1 MAMMKSSWRSSS
13 FRESGRGRLGA
24 GDTSPVSTNLVYIL
38 WAVPTPIC
46 SLEAISLNVNPI
58 PERCHTILQP
68 ISAEYGCV
76 LATSMEVIAVANS
89 KLARV
94 NGTYAHA
101 HNLKI

>member
-1 MAMMKSSWRSSS
+1 MDYYSYNEEFVEIE
-13 FRESGRGRLGA
+13 FRRLVD
-24 GDTSPVSTNLVYIL
+24 GDTSPVFTNLVYIL

-46 SLEAISLNVNPI
+46 SFDAISLNDNSI

-76 LATSMEVIAVANS
+76 LAGSMEVIAVAKL

-94 NGTYAHA
+94 DALVRMLTIY
-101 HNLKI
+101 